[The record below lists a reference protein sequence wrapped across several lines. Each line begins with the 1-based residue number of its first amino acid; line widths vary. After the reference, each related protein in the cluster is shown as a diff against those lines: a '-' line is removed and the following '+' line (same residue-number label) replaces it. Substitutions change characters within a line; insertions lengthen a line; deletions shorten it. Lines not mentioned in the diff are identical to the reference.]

1 MPFDCS
7 VLLLQEVGTVRSQPW
22 VPMPA
27 SCLVPQ
33 GTFLGEFIKNFYAV
47 TGITSLWGKYSPI
60 KKTSCAVD
68 GREGEEV

>member
-1 MPFDCS
+1 MLFDCS
-7 VLLLQEVGTVRSQPW
+7 VLLLQEVGAVRSQPW

-27 SCLVPQ
+27 SCLIPQ
-33 GTFLGEFIKNFYAV
+33 GPFLEEFIKNFYAV
-47 TGITSLWGKYSPI
+47 TGIASLWGKYSPI